1 MNKWLPAFRLLGL
14 GFYIAA
20 CIAGGI
26 MAGWW
31 LGGKRPIFVIVG
43 LIIGL
48 VLAAYGVYQM
58 VRPLM
63 NNKNDKQNKD
73 NGK

>member
-1 MNKWLPAFRLLGL
+1 L